1 MTIAKRCEVCGGNVT
16 PVDDQSPFGYCE
28 ACGIVYALRD
38 RLQGRPT
45 YEKPRTTESQ
55 SDEEP
60 MGVDRPGEAAPLEA
74 ENAEHVSSRWRCPDC
89 GTVLESA
96 VDSDM
101 EFLKREHIREYH
113 PNRSS

>member
-1 MTIAKRCEVCGGNVT
+1 VT

-38 RLQGRPT
+38 RLQGRPSRET
-45 YEKPRTTESQ
+45 PRVIELQ

-60 MGVDRPGEAAPLEA
+60 VGTDKPGGAAHVDA
-74 ENAEHVSSRWRCPDC
+74 EEPSEHLGSRWRCPDC
-89 GTVLESA
+89 GTLLESA
-96 VDSDM
+96 NESDL